1 MKALVSALSALA
13 ATTATLAAINA
24 AAQSPDSASVA
35 RFVAQAR
42 AATAR
47 FQDITVAIA
56 ENYVRV
62 GPDFPAMG
70 EHWVRGESVMRSE
83 STPMPAILTYATI
96 DGRLALTGVVY
107 TLVRLPGVEL
117 PDLPPSAEWHDHVGT
132 IDEES
137 LLLGHTHLGGD
148 SDGPR

>member
-42 AATAR
+42 ATTAR
-47 FQDITVAIA
+47 FQDINVAIA
-56 ENYVRV
+56 ENYVRI

-70 EHWVRGESVMRSE
+70 EHWVRGESVMRSD
-83 STPMPAILTYATI
+83 STAMPAILTYATI
-96 DGRLALTGVVY
+96 GGRPTLTGVVY
-107 TLVRLPGVEL
+107 TIILRGGEKVPEM
-117 PDLPPSAEWHDHVGT
+117 PPLAE
-132 IDEES
+132 
-137 LLLGHTHLGGD
+137 
-148 SDGPR
+148 